1 MTVAIDGAR
10 LADVAGMR
18 SEAWGL
24 LAAAFE
30 YPDDALIELIREG
43 AVMQRAR
50 ELIGG
55 LDPASADAVEW
66 TALADIPPDDAL
78 AIEYSRLFD
87 AIGPG
92 GPLCPLNTGALLGE
106 DGRLK
111 LLEELVRFYN
121 HFGLTAAG
129 SPGNE
134 LPDHV
139 LAQMDFLHFLSQCEA
154 ECLANGDEGADDYRR
169 ARIDFQQRH
178 PARWTADMI
187 ERLEHHQGHP
197 YYLAI
202 ARLIRH
208 LATIE

>member
-1 MTVAIDGAR
+1 MTAAIDSGR
-10 LADVAGMR
+10 LSDTAGRR

-30 YPDDALIELIREG
+30 YPDEALLALIREG

-55 LDPASADAVEW
+55 LDPGSADVVEW
-66 TALADIPPDDAL
+66 AALADIPPDDAL

-111 LLEELVRFYN
+111 LLEELVRFYSY
-121 HFGLTAAG
+121 FGLTAAG

-139 LAQMDFLHFLSQCEA
+139 LAQLDFLHFLSRCEA
-154 ECLANGDEGADDYRR
+154 ECLANGGEGADDYRR
-169 ARIDFQQRH
+169 ARTDFQQRH
-178 PARWTADMI
+178 PVRWTADMI
-187 ERLEHHQGHP
+187 ERLQRHHGHP
-197 YYLAI
+197 YYLAL

-208 LATIE
+208 LATLV